1 MVGQTISHY
10 KIVDK
15 LGEGG
20 MGVVYKAEDTRLDRT
35 VALKFLA
42 PHLVSN
48 EEVRKRFVREAKTAA
63 ALQHPNICTVHEIDE
78 IGGRTF
84 IAMAYL
90 EGRELAAEI
99 AEGPLEIE
107 RAFKLVTQ
115 FAEGLAEAHEK
126 GIVHRDIKPQNLFV
140 TPTERG
146 VILDF
151 GLAQL
156 VSADSKLTRE
166 GTTLGTCAYMSPEQT
181 SGSDVDSRTDVW
193 ALGCVLYEM
202 LSGETPFRGH
212 YDQAI
217 VYSILNEDPEP
228 LEGAPPEIEALVL
241 RCLAKNQDDRYQ
253 NGKALLEALRNRQES
268 YRPPSGGATATSS
281 DVPRVAVLPLKTRA
295 GDAEMDAFAEG
306 LTEEITSGL
315 SQFRH
320 LVVIS
325 ANAAADIQG
334 QADVRD
340 VGKELGARFV
350 IEGSIRKAGSSIRV
364 SVQLLDAETGAHLWS
379 ERFDRNLTTS
389 DIFAAQDELTDRI
402 VATVADPFGV
412 LTRSLAA
419 QVKARP
425 TDTPT
430 AHEAVLRTFAYWQ
443 QVRPDEQAEVRETL
457 EQALEREPDHA
468 EALACLAR
476 LHVDDFRFN
485 FNPPPDA
492 LERALS
498 TAQRAVELDATSQLA
513 YRSLAEAYYYR
524 RELRAFRPAAERAL
538 ALNPRDT
545 TNVHCVII
553 YLTQGHHCST
563 LVL

>member
-48 EEVRKRFVREAKTAA
+48 EEVRKRLVREAKTAA

-78 IGGRTF
+78 ISGRTF

-99 AEGPLEIE
+99 AEGPIEIE
-107 RAFKLVTQ
+107 RALKLVTQ

-140 TPTERG
+140 TPTGRG

-156 VSADSKLTRE
+156 VSADSKLTRD

-202 LSGETPFRGH
+202 LSGHTPFRGH

-217 VYSILNEDPEP
+217 VYSILNEDPQP
-228 LEGAPPEIEALVL
+228 LEGAPPEIEAVVL
-241 RCLAKNQDDRYQ
+241 RCVAKIQDDRYQ
-253 NGKALLEALRNRQES
+253 DGKVLLEALRNRQES
-268 YRPPSGGATATSS
+268 YRPPSRGATATSS
-281 DVPRVAVLPLKTRA
+281 DVPRVAVLPLKTRT
-295 GDAEMDAFAEG
+295 GDPEMDAFAEG

-325 ANAAADIQG
+325 ANAAADFQTR
-334 QADVRD
+334 ADVRD
-340 VGKELGARFV
+340 VDKKLGARFV
-350 IEGSIRKAGSSIRV
+350 IEGSIRKAGSNIRV

-379 ERFDRNLTTS
+379 ERFDRDLSTS
-389 DIFAAQDELTDRI
+389 DIFDAQDELTDRI

-412 LTRSLAA
+412 LTRSLGAIA
-419 QVKARP
+419 KAKP
-425 TDTPT
+425 VDSLT
-430 AHEAVLRTFAYWQ
+430 AHDCVLRTFGYWQ
-443 QVRPDEQAEVRETL
+443 QVVPEEHADVRSAL
-457 EQALEREPDHA
+457 EQALKREPDHA
-468 EALACLAR
+468 EACACLAGCMWT
-476 LHVDDFRFN
+476 N
-485 FNPPPDA
+485 FD
-492 LERALS
+492 S
-498 TAQRAVELDATSQLA
+498 ATTSDPT
-513 YRSLAEAYYYR
+513 RWTE
-524 RELRAFRPAAERAL
+524 P
-538 ALNPRDT
+538 
-545 TNVHCVII
+545 
-553 YLTQGHHCST
+553 
-563 LVL
+563 